1 MEYRKLGRTGL
12 RASVIG
18 FGAEWIGK
26 MEQAEV
32 NAMAARGAAAG
43 VNIVDC
49 WMSDPAVRSALGEAL
64 EPTRDQWIIQGHIG
78 STWQDGQYV
87 RTRELDQVR
96 PAFEDLLARLHT
108 DHVELGMIHYV
119 DACDEF
125 RAIMNGPFIAYVRE
139 LLAAG
144 KIGHV
149 GLSTHNPE
157 VALLACD
164 EPEIEV
170 VMFSLNPA
178 FDMLPASEDIN
189 DLFGDYENVA
199 GDGIEPV
206 RARLYAKAE
215 QTETALTVMKGYAG
229 GRLLSADASPFGVA
243 LTPVQCIHYA
253 LTRPAVASIMVGFSE
268 PGHVDGAVAYEM
280 ADEGELDYASVLA
293 GAPAHAY
300 FGECT
305 YCGHCAPCPKGIDIP
320 TVNKFYD
327 LAAMQA
333 EVPDSVREHY
343 RALDVRA
350 DACIACHACEGR
362 CPFGVKVAEKM
373 AQAAELF
380 GCW

>member
-12 RASVIG
+12 EASVIG

-87 RTRELDQVR
+87 RTRELNHVR
-96 PAFEDLLARLHT
+96 PAFEDLLARLRT

-119 DACDEF
+119 DACDEL
-125 RAIMNGPFIAYVRE
+125 RAIMDGPFIEYVRE

-144 KIGHV
+144 KIGHI

-170 VMFSLNPA
+170 IMFSLNPA
-178 FDMLPASEDIN
+178 FDMMPASEDLE

-199 GDGIEPV
+199 GDGIEPT
-206 RARLYAKAE
+206 RARLYARAE
-215 QTETALTVMKGYAG
+215 EADVSLTVMKGYAG
-229 GRLLSADASPFGVA
+229 V
-243 LTPVQCIHYA
+243 
-253 LTRPAVASIMVGFSE
+253 
-268 PGHVDGAVAYEM
+268 
-280 ADEGELDYASVLA
+280 
-293 GAPAHAY
+293 
-300 FGECT
+300 
-305 YCGHCAPCPKGIDIP
+305 
-320 TVNKFYD
+320 
-327 LAAMQA
+327 
-333 EVPDSVREHY
+333 
-343 RALDVRA
+343 
-350 DACIACHACEGR
+350 
-362 CPFGVKVAEKM
+362 
-373 AQAAELF
+373 
-380 GCW
+380 

>member
-12 RASVIG
+12 EASVIG

-87 RTRELDQVR
+87 RTRELNHVR
-96 PAFEDLLARLHT
+96 PAFEDLLARLRT

-125 RAIMNGPFIAYVRE
+125 RAIMDGPFIEYVRE

-144 KIGHV
+144 KIGHI

-170 VMFSLNPA
+170 IMFSLNPA
-178 FDMLPASEDIN
+178 FDMMPASEDLE

-206 RARLYAKAE
+206 RARLYARAE
-215 QTETALTVMKGYAG
+215 EKDVALTVMKGYAG

-253 LTRPAVASIMVGFSE
+253 LTRPAVASVMVGVE
-268 PGHVDGAVAYEM
+268 TVEQLKEALAYEG
-280 ADEGELDYASVLA
+280 ATAAERDYASVLA
-293 GAPAHAY
+293 GAP
-300 FGECT
+300 
-305 YCGHCAPCPKGIDIP
+305 
-320 TVNKFYD
+320 
-327 LAAMQA
+327 
-333 EVPDSVREHY
+333 
-343 RALDVRA
+343 
-350 DACIACHACEGR
+350 
-362 CPFGVKVAEKM
+362 
-373 AQAAELF
+373 
-380 GCW
+380 